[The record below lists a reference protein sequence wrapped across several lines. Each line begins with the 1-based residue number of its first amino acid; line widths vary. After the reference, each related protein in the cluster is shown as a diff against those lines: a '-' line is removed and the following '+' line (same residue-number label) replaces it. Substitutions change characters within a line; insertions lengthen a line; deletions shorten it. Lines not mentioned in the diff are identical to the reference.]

1 MRAEPVTLHRVSPC
15 EHGKTHHIREL
26 VAGSEFSVR
35 ECRTKN
41 GFPRTHLVTVDKY
54 PDTVRR

>member
-1 MRAEPVTLHRVSPC
+1 MTLHRVSPC